1 MAMDGNLTPLQRFF
15 LAFVAF
21 FAVLFNRRFA
31 EEVALVRARTRAGL
45 PPGNAPG
52 GSARTATVNASVRG
66 DPGDGD
72 VSPPVRVERAAGAAS
87 PAVRAEAAGPAVR
100 AESPAARAER
110 TAAGAESKGPTSAR
124 TVAATR
130 PAPAAAPKAP
140 DHAEALHVLSL
151 LQRDG
156 RLIDFLAENLE
167 GFSDAEIGAA
177 ARTVHQGCKKAL
189 DAYLELE
196 PVYKDAEGAT
206 VTVAAGFDPA
216 AVRLT
221 GNVVGTPPFQGAL
234 RHHGW
239 RARKATFP
247 PPPQKDPAIIAPAE
261 VEL

>member
-1 MAMDGNLTPLQRFF
+1 MDGNLTPLQRFF

-31 EEVALVRARTRAGL
+31 EEVARVRARTRAGL
-45 PPGNAPG
+45 PPGTAPG
-52 GSARTATVNASVRG
+52 GSARTATVNTSVRAEA
-66 DPGDGD
+66 GDGD
-72 VSPPVRVERAAGAAS
+72 VSPPVRVVDRGAAQ
-87 PAVRAEAAGPAVR
+87 AAA
-100 AESPAARAER
+100 AARPEER
-110 TAAGAESKGPTSAR
+110 SPSARPERSAAAAESKGAGRPSAR
-124 TVAATR
+124 PV
-130 PAPAAAPKAP
+130 PSAPKAP

-247 PPPQKDPAIIAPAE
+247 PPPQQDPAIIAPAE